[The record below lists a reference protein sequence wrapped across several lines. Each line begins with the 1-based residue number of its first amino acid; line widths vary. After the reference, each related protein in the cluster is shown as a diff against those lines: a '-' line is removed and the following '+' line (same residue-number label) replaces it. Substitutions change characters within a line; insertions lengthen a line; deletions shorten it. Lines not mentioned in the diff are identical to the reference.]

1 MGVDRSII
9 IGVVAVVLIVI
20 AGIVGYYEGSRAVQP
35 KTVTLTQTIRETIT
49 LTPTSGGSTPQYPA
63 SSQVATQTASATYSV
78 TIVLPRNIGVIGGG
92 ATFVNPQMQAWIQRF
107 MDLYKD
113 YSIVINYQSIGSGAG
128 EAKLIDG
135 ALDFA
140 VTDVPISRTGF
151 EKLKSRNIPFV
162 QIPIVAGAVS
172 IVYNLPE
179 WDENRCG
186 PLRLSGE
193 VIADIYLGKIIK
205 WNEPAIAQ
213 LQKDICRNLLP
224 DKEIIGIHRADG
236 SGTTYLFTAF
246 LSIVNSEWNNK
257 VGYGYTVE
265 WPRDNIGYGIGAKG
279 NEGVSATVKN
289 TPYSIGYVEYGYAIQ
304 LGLKMAAIR
313 NRDGN
318 YVLPNTTTVLSALK
332 YVTGIQLPKPDEYW
346 GEYIFNILYRE
357 GSETYPIVGTPIMT
371 LRLDV
376 DPNKLQLIKGFLLWI
391 LTEGQKE
398 ENLVPGFLPLPKEFT
413 ERFIPIVESIT
424 K

>member
-1 MGVDRSII
+1 MNYILRDVITVAILISII
-9 IGVVAVVLIVI
+9 ALLGISSSILLHEYEYSI
-20 AGIVGYYEGSRAVQP
+20 ASISS
-35 KTVTLTQTIRETIT
+35 TLSIT
-49 LTPTSGGSTPQYPA
+49 HNTFA
-63 SSQVATQTASATYSV
+63 M
-78 TIVLPRNIGVIGGG
+78 PRNIIVIGGG
-92 ATFVNPQMQAWIQRF
+92 STFMNPQMQAWIQRF

-135 ALDFA
+135 AIDFA

-151 EKLKSRNIPFV
+151 EKLKSRNIPFI
-162 QIPIVAGAVS
+162 QIPISLGGVA

-179 WDENRCG
+179 WDANRCG

-193 VIADIYLGKIIK
+193 VLADIYLGKIVYWDDQKI
-205 WNEPAIAQ
+205 
-213 LQKDICRNLLP
+213 KDIQIPECRDILP
-224 DKEIIGIHRADG
+224 HKEIIGIHRADG

-246 LSIVNSEWNNK
+246 LSIVNSDWNNT

-279 NEGVSATVKN
+279 NEGIAAVIRS

-304 LGLKMAAIR
+304 LGLSMTAIR

-318 YVLPNTTTVLSALK
+318 YVLPNTTTIMSALQ
-332 YVTGIQLPKPDEYW
+332 YINVTDIPRPDEYW
-346 GEYIFNILYRE
+346 GKYIFYILYRE
-357 GSETYPIVGTPIMT
+357 GEQTYPIVGTPVMT
-371 LRLDV
+371 IRLNT
-376 DPNKLQLIKGFLLWI
+376 DPNRLYVVKRFLMWI

-398 ENLVPGFLPLPKEFT
+398 ENIVSGYVPLPKTFT
-413 ERFIPIVESIT
+413 EKLLSSIEGILVIQ
-424 K
+424 